1 MASSQSAA
9 LQCAPVERSL
19 PFEGDAQRAQDAVD
33 ARLDELASQA
43 AGGDRTA
50 FGEIYSMLVDD
61 LYTYVRGQCSE
72 DQTAEDIVA
81 EVFLKAWRAA
91 KSYKV
96 GSRRFR
102 AWIFAI
108 ARNETRDYWRSLSRA
123 TSPLIDDLPEQPQEE
138 ADPGR
143 PDARNL
149 TERAMAVLTESQRE
163 VVVLRYF
170 AGKSH
175 AEIARIT
182 GRREGA
188 IRALLHRAL
197 RRMRKVLP
205 DAAP

>member
-1 MASSQSAA
+1 M
-9 LQCAPVERSL
+9 ERSFPL
-19 PFEGDAQRAQDAVD
+19 EGDAPRALDAID
-33 ARLDELASQA
+33 ERLDDLAARA
-43 AGGDRTA
+43 AQGDRPA
-50 FGEIYSMLVDD
+50 FGEIYSLLVDD
-61 LYTYVRGQCSE
+61 LYAYVRGQCSE

-81 EVFLKAWRAA
+81 EVFLKAWRSA
-91 KSYKV
+91 KSYKA

-123 TSPLIDDLPEQPQEE
+123 TSPLTEDLPEPPQE
-138 ADPGR
+138 ADESERPGAQR
-143 PDARNL
+143 L
-149 TERAMAVLTESQRE
+149 TARAMSVLTESQRE

-188 IRALLHRAL
+188 VRALLHRAL

>member
-1 MASSQSAA
+1 M
-9 LQCAPVERSL
+9 ERSFAL
-19 PFEGDAQRAQDAVD
+19 EGDAGRAQDALD
-33 ARLDELASQA
+33 ARLDELAALA
-43 AGGDRTA
+43 AQGNRAA

-61 LYTYVRGQCSE
+61 LYAFVRGQCSGS
-72 DQTAEDIVA
+72 QTAEDIVA
-81 EVFLKAWRAA
+81 EVFLKAWRSAGTYKA
-91 KSYKV
+91 GSY
-96 GSRRFR
+96 RFR

-123 TSPLIDDLPEQPQEE
+123 TSPLTDDMPEQPQEQ
-138 ADPGR
+138 ADPER

-149 TERAMAVLTESQRE
+149 TERALAVLTESQRE

>member
-1 MASSQSAA
+1 M
-9 LQCAPVERSL
+9 ERPL
-19 PFEGDAQRAQDAVD
+19 PFEGNAESIQDTIDAQ
-33 ARLDELASQA
+33 LDHLASLAA
-43 AGGDRTA
+43 AGDRAA
-50 FGEIYSMLVDD
+50 FGEIYTMLVDD
-61 LYTYVRGQCSE
+61 LYVYVRGQCGN

-81 EVFLKAWRAA
+81 EVFLKAWRSAT
-91 KSYKV
+91 SYKV
-96 GSRRFR
+96 GSQRFR

-108 ARNETRDYWRSLSRA
+108 ARNETRDYWRSASR
-123 TSPLIDDLPEQPQEE
+123 TLSPLTDEIAEEPEAE
-138 ADPGR
+138 AEPER
-143 PDARNL
+143 PDARGL
-149 TERAMAVLTESQRE
+149 TRQAMAVLTESQRE